1 MSAPYSQQG
10 CVSHSCDEYGPAVA
24 IDIGDTYA
32 RVGYFNLSASE
43 FVIFKDD
50 YGETSIPTCV
60 AFTGSEILVGRDAL
74 QYAHTNPEQTI
85 CRVGRFLDSYW
96 SSPEDQATLS
106 DLPYQT
112 VEGPQDTVAVQ
123 VTIAGQTQTYTTS
136 ELLGLLMARLK
147 NLAEENLGQ
156 EVKDAV
162 IAVPANFN
170 PDTRR
175 GPSPSPDGH
184 LNGSS
189 YQYMRQA
196 AALAGLYLQRIVRDP
211 ISAAVAYGV
220 DKSSSEVQNIVVFDM
235 GGEKLQISVMEVDED
250 VFEMLG
256 TVSLPIGGR
265 HFNKPVADRL
275 LKQFKKRNDI
285 QTTEITADSMRRLDE
300 EVEMAKRN
308 LSTRMV
314 TRVEI
319 PGFHGHLALNET
331 VTRAKFEELNMNLFQ
346 SALKPL
352 KPLLDDANFTIA
364 DIDHVFFSG
373 GSSHIPKLRFLLE
386 EFFAGKKLPT
396 MYTDDNVIVG
406 TAVQAA
412 LFYDEPAMGCPV
424 EVHPL
429 SIGIETAGKG
439 YSLPVIR
446 SNTIVPT
453 RKSISVKASG
463 LGNLIKITHGER
475 LYAKDNRF
483 LGVLDV
489 SNISDEAETL
499 LLSMD
504 LDANGILDVK
514 VENRETKKQ
523 VRTVLT
529 EASDNARDIGL
540 IESMQQDG
548 DEHWDIERPQMDK
561 YKALVDL
568 SSFAEAVEHVVWA
581 KLLLPEASRGKDAP
595 MMQVLAAANS
605 ASRYAAQD
613 DTAHYTLEKIAD
625 KKLGLEKIVRE
636 LLVEDLSSIH
646 YQPIYLVGT
655 LSEEV
660 EGYNEGHDEL

>member
-10 CVSHSCDEYGPAVA
+10 CVLHSCDGYGPTIA

-32 RVGYFNLSASE
+32 RVGYFNRSAGE

-50 YGETSIPTCV
+50 FGETSIPACV
-60 AFTGSEILVGRDAL
+60 AFTGGEILVGRDAL
-74 QYAHTNPEQTI
+74 RYAHSNPEQTI

-123 VTIAGQTQTYTTS
+123 VTIAGQPQMYTTA

-156 EVKDAV
+156 EVKKAV
-162 IAVPANFN
+162 IAVPADFN

-175 GPSPSPDGH
+175 GPSPRPDG
-184 LNGSS
+184 LFDGRS

-196 AALAGLYLQRIVRDP
+196 ATLAGLHLLRVVRDAVC
-211 ISAAVAYGV
+211 AALAYGV

-235 GGEKLQISVMEVDED
+235 GGEKLQISVMEVDEGIFD
-250 VFEMLG
+250 MFG
-256 TVSLPIGGR
+256 TVSLPIGGS
-265 HFNKPVADRL
+265 HFNKPVAERL
-275 LKQFKKRNDI
+275 LKQFKKRNGI
-285 QTTEITADSMRRLDE
+285 QKTEITADSMRRLDE

-319 PGFHGHLALNET
+319 PGFHRHLALNET
-331 VTRAKFEELNMNLFQ
+331 VTRAKFEELNMDLFQ

-406 TAVQAA
+406 TAMQAA
-412 LFYDEPAMGCPV
+412 VFDDEPAMASPV
-424 EVHPL
+424 DFHPL

-446 SNTIVPT
+446 SYTIVPT
-453 RKSISVKASG
+453 RKTISVKAQG

-475 LYAKDNRF
+475 LYAKDNRL

-489 SNISDEAETL
+489 SSISDEAESL
-499 LLSMD
+499 LLSME

-514 VENRETKKQ
+514 VENIETKKQ
-523 VRTVLT
+523 VRTILT
-529 EASDNARDIGL
+529 GASDNARDIGL

-568 SSFAEAVEHVVWA
+568 GSFAKAVEDVVYA
-581 KLLLPEASRGKDAP
+581 KLLSPEADRSKDA
-595 MMQVLAAANS
+595 QVLAVANS
-605 ASRYAAQD
+605 ASRYAAQE
-613 DTAHYTLEKIAD
+613 DTAHYTLEQIAD

-646 YQPIYLVGT
+646 YEPIYLVGT
-655 LSEEV
+655 LSEV

>member
-1 MSAPYSQQG
+1 MSAPYSEEG
-10 CVSHSCDEYGPAVA
+10 CVLNSYNGYGPPIA

-32 RVGYFNLSASE
+32 RVGYFNQSASE
-43 FVIFKDD
+43 FVIFKDN
-50 YGETSIPTCV
+50 YGETSIPACV
-60 AFTGSEILVGRDAL
+60 AFTGGGILVGRDAL
-74 QYAHTNPEQTI
+74 RYAHSNPEQTI

-123 VTIAGQTQTYTTS
+123 VTIAGQPQMYTTA

-156 EVKDAV
+156 EVKKAV
-162 IAVPANFN
+162 IAVPADFN

-175 GPSPSPDGH
+175 GPSPRPDG
-184 LNGSS
+184 LFDGRS
-189 YQYMRQA
+189 YQYMEQA
-196 AALAGLYLQRIVRDP
+196 ATLAGLHLLRVVRDAVC
-211 ISAAVAYGV
+211 AALAYGV

-235 GGEKLQISVMEVDED
+235 GGEKLQISAMEVDEGIFD
-250 VFEMLG
+250 MFG
-256 TVSLPIGGR
+256 TVSLPIGGS
-265 HFNKPVADRL
+265 HFNKPVAERL
-275 LKQFKKRNDI
+275 LKQFKKRNGI
-285 QTTEITADSMRRLDE
+285 QTTEITADSMRRLGE

-331 VTRAKFEELNMNLFQ
+331 VTRAKFEELNMDLFQ

-352 KPLLDDANFTIA
+352 KPLLDEANFTIA

-406 TAVQAA
+406 TAMQAA
-412 LFYDEPAMGCPV
+412 LFYDEPPMGCPV
-424 EVHPL
+424 E
-429 SIGIETAGKG
+429 ETAGKG

-453 RKSISVKASG
+453 RKSISVKTSG
-463 LGNLIKITHGER
+463 LGNLIKIMHGER
-475 LYAKDNRF
+475 LYAKDNRL
-483 LGVLDV
+483 LGALDV
-489 SNISDEAETL
+489 SSISNKAETL
-499 LLSMD
+499 LVSME
-504 LDANGILDVK
+504 LDANGILFVK
-514 VENRETKKQ
+514 VENRATKKQ
-523 VRTVLT
+523 VRTVLPG
-529 EASDNARDIGL
+529 ASDNARDIGL

-568 SSFAEAVEHVVWA
+568 SSFAKAVEDVVYA
-581 KLLLPEASRGKDAP
+581 KLLSPEADRSKDASN
-595 MMQVLAAANS
+595 MQVLAVANS
-605 ASRYAAQD
+605 ASRYAAQE
-613 DTAHYTLEKIAD
+613 DTAHYTLEQIAD

-646 YQPIYLVGT
+646 YEPIYLVGT